1 MDPMMERSDPDDRRS
16 VTALIANRDADA
28 PTQPGTPDPGTRAP
42 GANAFAGAH
51 PMPSA
56 LAIEAF
62 RTLALTIER
71 TSPDKPLRSV
81 AVLSARP
88 REGRSF
94 TAEML
99 ARALSELRT
108 PVRLL
113 EVDQADSAAPARRGW
128 RGLRDRLRSRPAP
141 RDIVLDDY
149 ADASDLA
156 APDADVPFS
165 RMRLRPDSFANQRE
179 FLRAIQSLLV
189 AETGTTVIDVPPCST
204 SSLSFYV
211 GSLAHAAIY
220 VVRPSGE
227 TSTVH
232 ADIRARLDVLG
243 ARLLGVVVNEG

>member
-1 MDPMMERSDPDDRRS
+1 MDPMMERSDPGDRRS
-16 VTALIANRDADA
+16 VTALISNRGTEA
-28 PTQPGTPDPGTRAP
+28 PTDPGTRTP
-42 GANAFAGAH
+42 STNAFAGAQ
-51 PMPSA
+51 PMPSP

-71 TSPDKPLRSV
+71 TSPDKPIRSI
-81 AVLSARP
+81 AVLSARA

-94 TAEML
+94 TAQML

-113 EVDQADSAAPARRGW
+113 EVVPTDSVAPTRSGL
-128 RGLRDRLRSRPAP
+128 RGLSDRLRSRPAP
-141 RDIVLDDY
+141 PDIVLDD
-149 ADASDLA
+149 DASDLA
-156 APDADVPFS
+156 APDAGVPFS

-179 FLRAIQSLLV
+179 FLRAIQSLLL

-232 ADIRARLDVLG
+232 TDIRNRLDVLG